1 MYYLPPL
8 RPLPDVVFLAGH
20 HQPALP
26 RFAGKRPHAPG
37 QNGTIGKN
45 VHFLKW
51 MIGFILIGH
60 RPALRHNGYRNKARG
75 CINCVFN

>member
-1 MYYLPPL
+1 MVSVDNQY
-8 RPLPDVVFLAGH
+8 VVSASVATATRCCVFGWPSSSH
-20 HQPALP
+20 PA

-51 MIGFILIGH
+51 MIGFIVIGH
-60 RPALRHNGYRNKARG
+60 RHALRHNGYRNKVHR
-75 CINCVFN
+75 